1 MGLDQIVKI
10 AILGA
15 GESGVGAAILA
26 KQKGHKVF
34 VSDKGL
40 IKDVYKA
47 ELAQYGIPFEEGNH
61 DHERILAMDLI
72 IKSPGIPDKAPLLQ
86 EIIGKGLPVISEIE
100 FAARYT
106 RSFTIGITG
115 SNGKTTTTNLVYHL
129 LATAGMDVAMGGNVG
144 KSFARIVAE
153 RDYPFYVLELSSFQ
167 LEGIREYRPDIAMM
181 LNITPDHLDRYDY
194 QLEKYAAA
202 KFNIVKAQQAED
214 TFLYNADDPNV
225 GGQLEHYPTQ
235 AKAVPISFQM
245 TEGTRLKVGGYT
257 FDMSTTPL
265 MGRHNYMNALFA
277 VQVALQVGI
286 APERIQEGLNTF
298 VNAPHRLE
306 KVATVEGVEYINDSK
321 ATNVDSVYYA
331 LEAMSRPTVWIVGG
345 QDKGNDYEPLLEFV
359 KAKVKAVVCMGLDNR
374 KIVQC
379 FSGIVENIVETGSAV
394 EAVTTAARLASP
406 GDTVLLS
413 PACASF
419 DLFKNYEDR
428 GNQFKAA
435 VFTMMNDEL

>member
-1 MGLDQIVKI
+1 MGLEQILKI

-34 VSDKGL
+34 VSDKGQ
-40 IKDVYKA
+40 IKEHYKA
-47 ELAQYGIPFEEGNH
+47 ELNQHGIAFEEGSH
-61 DHERILAMDLI
+61 DHERILAMNLI

-86 EIIGKGLPVISEIE
+86 EIHRKGLPVISEIE

-106 RSFTIGITG
+106 QSFTIGITG
-115 SNGKTTTTNLVYHL
+115 SNGKTTTTNLIYHL
-129 LATAGMDVAMGGNVG
+129 LATAGKDVAMGGNVG

-167 LEGIREYRPDIAMM
+167 LEGIQEYRPDISMI
-181 LNITPDHLDRYDY
+181 LNITPDHLDRYEY

-202 KFNIVKAQQAED
+202 KFNIIKAQEAKD
-214 TFLYNADDPNV
+214 TFLYNADDPILGELREN
-225 GGQLEHYPTQ
+225 YPTL
-235 AKAVPISFQM
+235 AKTVSLSFQM
-245 TEGTRLKVGGYT
+245 TEGTRLNVGGFT

-277 VQVALQVGI
+277 VHTALQVGI
-286 APERIQEGLNTF
+286 APKVIQKGLNTF
-298 VNAPHRLE
+298 INAPHRLE
-306 KVATVEGVEYINDSK
+306 KVATVNGVAYINDSK

-331 LEAMSRPTVWIVGG
+331 LEAMTQPTVWIVGG
-345 QDKGNDYEPLLEFV
+345 QDKGNDYEPLLDFV
-359 KAKVKAVVCMGLDNR
+359 KAKVNAIVCMGLDNS
-374 KIVQC
+374 KIVQT
-379 FSGIVENIVETGSAV
+379 FSGMVENIVETGSAA
-394 EAVTTAARLASP
+394 EAVQRAAQFAST

-419 DLFKNYEDR
+419 DLFQNYEDR

-435 VFTMMNDEL
+435 VLEL

>member
-1 MGLDQIVKI
+1 MGLEQILKI

-34 VSDKGL
+34 VSDKGQ
-40 IKDVYKA
+40 IKEHYKA
-47 ELAQYGIPFEEGNH
+47 ELNQHGIAFEEGSH
-61 DHERILAMDLI
+61 DQERILAMNLI

-86 EIIGKGLPVISEIE
+86 EIHRKGLPVISEIE

-106 RSFTIGITG
+106 QRFTIGITG
-115 SNGKTTTTNLVYHL
+115 SNGKTTTTNLIYHL
-129 LATAGMDVAMGGNVG
+129 LATAGKDVAMGGNVG

-167 LEGIREYRPDIAMM
+167 LEGIQEYRPDIAML
-181 LNITPDHLDRYDY
+181 LNITPDHLDRYEY

-202 KFNIVKAQQAED
+202 KFNIIKAQEATD
-214 TFLYNADDPNV
+214 TFLYNADDPILGALREN
-225 GGQLEHYPTQ
+225 YPTL
-235 AKAVPISFQM
+235 AKTLPLSFQM
-245 TEGTRLKVGGYT
+245 TEGTRLNVGG
-257 FDMSTTPL
+257 FNFEMNTTPL

-277 VQVALQVGI
+277 VQTALQVGI
-286 APERIQEGLNTF
+286 APKVIQESLNTF

-306 KVATVEGVEYINDSK
+306 KVAIVNGVNYINDSK

-331 LEAMSRPTVWIVGG
+331 LEAMTQPTVWIVGG
-345 QDKGNDYEPLLEFV
+345 QDKGNDYAPLLDFV
-359 KAKVKAVVCMGLDNR
+359 KAKVKDIVCMGLDNS
-374 KIVQC
+374 KIVQT
-379 FSGIVENIVETGSAV
+379 FSGMVENIVETRSAV
-394 EAVTTAARLASP
+394 EAVQRAAQFAST

-419 DLFKNYEDR
+419 DLFQNYEDR

-435 VFTMMNDEL
+435 VLAL

>member
-1 MGLDQIVKI
+1 MGLEQILKI

-34 VSDKGL
+34 VSDKGQ
-40 IKDVYKA
+40 IKEHYKA
-47 ELAQYGIPFEEGNH
+47 ELNQHGIAFEEGSH
-61 DHERILAMDLI
+61 DQERILAMNLI

-86 EIIGKGLPVISEIE
+86 EIHRKGLPVISEIE

-106 RSFTIGITG
+106 QSFTIGITG
-115 SNGKTTTTNLVYHL
+115 SNGKTTTTNLIYHL
-129 LATAGMDVAMGGNVG
+129 LATAGKDVAMGGNVG

-167 LEGIREYRPDIAMM
+167 LEGIQEYRPDISMI
-181 LNITPDHLDRYDY
+181 LNITPDHLDRYEY
-194 QLEKYAAA
+194 QVEKYAAA
-202 KFNIVKAQQAED
+202 KFNIIKAQEATD
-214 TFLYNADDPNV
+214 IFLYNADDPILGALREN
-225 GGQLEHYPTQ
+225 YPTL
-235 AKAVPISFQM
+235 AKTVSLSFQM
-245 TEGTRLKVGGYT
+245 TEGTRLNVGG
-257 FDMSTTPL
+257 FNFEMSTTPL

-277 VQVALQVGI
+277 VQTALQVGI
-286 APERIQEGLNTF
+286 APKVIQEGLNTF

-306 KVATVEGVEYINDSK
+306 KVATVNGVNYINDSK

-331 LEAMSRPTVWIVGG
+331 LEAMTQPTVWIVGG
-345 QDKGNDYEPLLEFV
+345 QDKGNDYGPLLDFV
-359 KAKVKAVVCMGLDNR
+359 KAKVKAIVCMGLDNS
-374 KIVQC
+374 KIVQT
-379 FSGIVENIVETGSAV
+379 FSGTVENIVETRSAV
-394 EAVTTAARLASP
+394 EAVQRAAQFAST

-419 DLFKNYEDR
+419 DLFQNYEDR

-435 VFTMMNDEL
+435 VLEL

>member
-1 MGLDQIVKI
+1 MGLEQILKI

-34 VSDKGL
+34 VSDKGQ
-40 IKDVYKA
+40 IKEHYKA
-47 ELAQYGIPFEEGNH
+47 ELNQHGIAFEEGSH
-61 DHERILAMDLI
+61 DHERILAMNLI

-86 EIIGKGLPVISEIE
+86 EIYRKGLSVISEIE

-106 RSFTIGITG
+106 QSFTIGITG
-115 SNGKTTTTNLVYHL
+115 SNGKTTTTNLTYHL
-129 LATAGMDVAMGGNVG
+129 LATAGKDVAMGGNVG

-167 LEGIREYRPDIAMM
+167 LEGIQEYRPNISMI
-181 LNITPDHLDRYDY
+181 LNITPDHLDRYEY

-202 KFNIVKAQQAED
+202 KFNIIKAQEAKD
-214 TFLYNADDPNV
+214 TFLYNADDPILGELRGN
-225 GGQLEHYPTQ
+225 YPTL
-235 AKAVPISFQM
+235 AKTVSLSFQM
-245 TEGTRLKVGGYT
+245 TEGTRLNVGGFT

-277 VQVALQVGI
+277 VHTALQVGI
-286 APERIQEGLNTF
+286 APKVIQKGLNTF
-298 VNAPHRLE
+298 INAPHRLE
-306 KVATVEGVEYINDSK
+306 KVATVNGVAYINDSK

-331 LEAMSRPTVWIVGG
+331 LEAMTQPTVWIVGG
-345 QDKGNDYEPLLEFV
+345 QDKGNDYGPLLDFV
-359 KAKVKAVVCMGLDNR
+359 KAKVKTIVCMGLDNR
-374 KIVQC
+374 KIVQS
-379 FSGIVENIVETGSAV
+379 FRGMVENIVETGSAA
-394 EAVTTAARLASP
+394 EAVQTAARFASA

-419 DLFKNYEDR
+419 DLFQNYEDR

-435 VFTMMNDEL
+435 VLEL

>member
-1 MGLDQIVKI
+1 MGLEQILKI

-34 VSDKGL
+34 VSDKGQ
-40 IKDVYKA
+40 IKEHYKA
-47 ELAQYGIPFEEGNH
+47 ELNQHGIAFEEGSH
-61 DHERILAMDLI
+61 DQERILAMNLI

-86 EIIGKGLPVISEIE
+86 EIHRKGLPVISEIE

-106 RSFTIGITG
+106 QSFTIGITG
-115 SNGKTTTTNLVYHL
+115 SNGKTTTTNLIYHL
-129 LATAGMDVAMGGNVG
+129 LATAGKDVAMGGNVG

-167 LEGIREYRPDIAMM
+167 LEGIQEYRPDIAML
-181 LNITPDHLDRYDY
+181 LNITPDHLDRYEY

-202 KFNIVKAQQAED
+202 KFNIIKAQEATD
-214 TFLYNADDPNV
+214 TFLYNADDPILGALREN
-225 GGQLEHYPTQ
+225 YPTL
-235 AKAVPISFQM
+235 AKTISLSFQM
-245 TEGTRLKVGGYT
+245 TEGTRLNVGG
-257 FDMSTTPL
+257 FNFEMSTTPL

-277 VQVALQVGI
+277 VQTALQIGI
-286 APERIQEGLNTF
+286 APKVIQEGLNTF

-306 KVATVEGVEYINDSK
+306 KVATVNGVNYINDSK
-321 ATNVDSVYYA
+321 ATNVDSVFYA
-331 LEAMSRPTVWIVGG
+331 LEAMTQPTVWIVGG
-345 QDKGNDYEPLLEFV
+345 QDKGNDYAPLLDFV
-359 KAKVKAVVCMGLDNR
+359 KAKVKAIVCMGLDNS
-374 KIVQC
+374 KILQT
-379 FSGIVENIVETGSAV
+379 FSGMVENIVETRSAV
-394 EAVTTAARLASP
+394 EAVQRAAQFAST

-419 DLFKNYEDR
+419 DLFQNYEDR

-435 VFTMMNDEL
+435 VLEL

>member
-1 MGLDQIVKI
+1 MGLEQILKI

-34 VSDKGL
+34 VSDKGQ
-40 IKDVYKA
+40 IKEHYRA
-47 ELAQYGIPFEEGNH
+47 ELNQHGIAFEEGSH
-61 DHERILAMDLI
+61 DRERILAMSLI
-72 IKSPGIPDKAPLLQ
+72 IKSPGIPDKALLLQ
-86 EIIGKGLPVISEIE
+86 EIHRKGLPVISEIE

-106 RSFTIGITG
+106 QSFTIGITG
-115 SNGKTTTTNLVYHL
+115 SNGKTTTTNLIYHL
-129 LATAGMDVAMGGNVG
+129 LATAGKDVAMGGNVG

-167 LEGIREYRPDIAMM
+167 LEGIQEYRPDIAML
-181 LNITPDHLDRYDY
+181 LNITPDHLDRYEY

-202 KFNIVKAQQAED
+202 KFNIIKAQEATD
-214 TFLYNADDPNV
+214 TFLYNADDPILGALREN
-225 GGQLEHYPTQ
+225 YPTL
-235 AKAVPISFQM
+235 AKTLPLSFQM
-245 TEGTRLKVGGYT
+245 TEGTRLNVGG
-257 FDMSTTPL
+257 FNFEMSTTPL

-277 VQVALQVGI
+277 VQTALQVGI
-286 APERIQEGLNTF
+286 APKVIQEGLNTF

-306 KVATVEGVEYINDSK
+306 KVATVNGVNYINDSK

-331 LEAMSRPTVWIVGG
+331 LEAMTQPTVWIVGG
-345 QDKGNDYEPLLEFV
+345 QDKGNDYAPLLDFV
-359 KAKVKAVVCMGLDNR
+359 KAKAKAIVCMGLDNS
-374 KIVQC
+374 KIVQT
-379 FSGIVENIVETGSAV
+379 FSGMVENIIETRSAV
-394 EAVTTAARLASP
+394 EAVQRAAQFAST

-419 DLFKNYEDR
+419 DLFQNYEDR

-435 VFTMMNDEL
+435 VLEL

>member
-1 MGLDQIVKI
+1 MGLEQILKI

-34 VSDKGL
+34 VSDKGQ
-40 IKDVYKA
+40 IKEHYKA
-47 ELAQYGIPFEEGNH
+47 ELNQHGIAFEEGTH
-61 DHERILAMDLI
+61 DHERILAMNLI

-86 EIIGKGLPVISEIE
+86 EIHRKGLPVISEIE

-106 RSFTIGITG
+106 QSFTIGITG
-115 SNGKTTTTNLVYHL
+115 SNGKTTTTNLTYHL
-129 LATAGMDVAMGGNVG
+129 LATAGKDVAMGGNVG

-167 LEGIREYRPDIAMM
+167 LEGIQEYRPDISMI
-181 LNITPDHLDRYDY
+181 LNITPDHLDRYEY

-202 KFNIVKAQQAED
+202 KFNIIKAQEAKD
-214 TFLYNADDPNV
+214 TFLYNADDPILGELREN
-225 GGQLEHYPTQ
+225 YPTL
-235 AKAVPISFQM
+235 AKTVSLSFQM
-245 TEGTRLKVGGYT
+245 TEGTRLNVGGFT

-277 VQVALQVGI
+277 VHTALQVGI
-286 APERIQEGLNTF
+286 APGVIQKGLNTF
-298 VNAPHRLE
+298 INAPHRLE
-306 KVATVEGVEYINDSK
+306 KVATVNGVAYINDSK

-331 LEAMSRPTVWIVGG
+331 LEAMTQPTVWIVGG
-345 QDKGNDYEPLLEFV
+345 QDKGNDYGPLLDFV
-359 KAKVKAVVCMGLDNR
+359 KAKVKTIVCMGLDNR
-374 KIVQC
+374 KIVQS
-379 FSGIVENIVETGSAV
+379 FSGMVENIVETGSAV
-394 EAVTTAARLASP
+394 EAVQRAAQFAST

-419 DLFKNYEDR
+419 DLFQNYEDR

-435 VFTMMNDEL
+435 VLEL

>member
-1 MGLDQIVKI
+1 MGLEQILKI

-34 VSDKGL
+34 VSDKGQ
-40 IKDVYKA
+40 IKEHYKA
-47 ELAQYGIPFEEGNH
+47 ELNQHGIAFEEGSH
-61 DHERILAMDLI
+61 DQERILAMNLI

-86 EIIGKGLPVISEIE
+86 EIHRKGLPVISEIE

-106 RSFTIGITG
+106 QRFTIGITG
-115 SNGKTTTTNLVYHL
+115 SNGKTTTTNLIYHL
-129 LATAGMDVAMGGNVG
+129 LATAGKDVAMGGNVG

-167 LEGIREYRPDIAMM
+167 LEGIQEYRPDIAML
-181 LNITPDHLDRYDY
+181 LNITPDHLDRYEY

-202 KFNIVKAQQAED
+202 KFNIIKAQEATD
-214 TFLYNADDPNV
+214 TFLYNADDPILGALREN
-225 GGQLEHYPTQ
+225 YPTL
-235 AKAVPISFQM
+235 AKTLPLSFQM
-245 TEGTRLKVGGYT
+245 TEGTRLNVGG
-257 FDMSTTPL
+257 FNFEMNTTPL

-277 VQVALQVGI
+277 VQTALQVGI
-286 APERIQEGLNTF
+286 APKVIQESLNTF

-306 KVATVEGVEYINDSK
+306 KVAIVNGVNYINDSK

-331 LEAMSRPTVWIVGG
+331 LEAMTQPTVWIVGG
-345 QDKGNDYEPLLEFV
+345 QDKGNDYAPLLDFV
-359 KAKVKAVVCMGLDNR
+359 KAKVNAIVCMGLDNS
-374 KIVQC
+374 KIVQT
-379 FSGIVENIVETGSAV
+379 FSGMVENIVETRSAV
-394 EAVTTAARLASP
+394 EAVQRAAQFAST

-419 DLFKNYEDR
+419 DLFQNYEDR

-435 VFTMMNDEL
+435 VLAL

>member
-1 MGLDQIVKI
+1 MGLEQILKI

-34 VSDKGL
+34 VSDKGQ
-40 IKDVYKA
+40 IKEHYKA
-47 ELAQYGIPFEEGNH
+47 ELNQHGIAFEEGTH
-61 DHERILAMDLI
+61 DHERILAMNLI

-86 EIIGKGLPVISEIE
+86 EIHRKGLSVISEIE

-106 RSFTIGITG
+106 QSFTIGITG
-115 SNGKTTTTNLVYHL
+115 SNGKTTTTNLTYHL
-129 LATAGMDVAMGGNVG
+129 LATAGKDVAMGGNVG

-167 LEGIREYRPDIAMM
+167 LEGIQEYRPDISMI
-181 LNITPDHLDRYDY
+181 LNITPDHLDRYEY

-202 KFNIVKAQQAED
+202 KFNIIKAQEATD
-214 TFLYNADDPNV
+214 TFLYNADDPILGELREN
-225 GGQLEHYPTQ
+225 YPTL
-235 AKAVPISFQM
+235 AKTVSLSFQM
-245 TEGTRLKVGGYT
+245 TEGTRLNVGGFT

-277 VQVALQVGI
+277 VHTALQVGI
-286 APERIQEGLNTF
+286 APKVIQKGLNTF
-298 VNAPHRLE
+298 INAPHRLE
-306 KVATVEGVEYINDSK
+306 KVATVNGVAYINDSK

-331 LEAMSRPTVWIVGG
+331 LEAMTQPTVWIVGG
-345 QDKGNDYEPLLEFV
+345 QDKGNDYGPLLDFV
-359 KAKVKAVVCMGLDNR
+359 KAKVKTIVCMGLDNR
-374 KIVQC
+374 KIVQS
-379 FSGIVENIVETGSAV
+379 FSGMVENIVETGSAA
-394 EAVTTAARLASP
+394 EAVQTAARFANA

-419 DLFKNYEDR
+419 DLFQNYEDR

-435 VFTMMNDEL
+435 VLEL

>member
-1 MGLDQIVKI
+1 MGLEQILKI

-34 VSDKGL
+34 VSDKGQ
-40 IKDVYKA
+40 IKEHYKA
-47 ELAQYGIPFEEGNH
+47 ELNQHGIAFEEGTH
-61 DHERILAMDLI
+61 DHERILAMNLI

-86 EIIGKGLPVISEIE
+86 EIHRKGLPVISEIE

-106 RSFTIGITG
+106 QSFTIGITG
-115 SNGKTTTTNLVYHL
+115 SNGKTTTTNLTYHL
-129 LATAGMDVAMGGNVG
+129 LATAGKDVAMGGNVG

-167 LEGIREYRPDIAMM
+167 LEGIQEYRPDISMI
-181 LNITPDHLDRYDY
+181 LNITPDHLDRYEY

-202 KFNIVKAQQAED
+202 KFNIIKAQEAKD
-214 TFLYNADDPNV
+214 TFLYNADDPILGELREN
-225 GGQLEHYPTQ
+225 YPTL
-235 AKAVPISFQM
+235 AKTVSLSFQM
-245 TEGTRLKVGGYT
+245 TEGTRLNVGGFT

-277 VQVALQVGI
+277 VYTALQVGI
-286 APERIQEGLNTF
+286 APEVIQKGLNTF
-298 VNAPHRLE
+298 INAPHRLE
-306 KVATVEGVEYINDSK
+306 KVATVNGVEYINDSK

-331 LEAMSRPTVWIVGG
+331 LEAMTQPTVWIVGG
-345 QDKGNDYEPLLEFV
+345 QDKGNDYGPLLDFV
-359 KAKVKAVVCMGLDNR
+359 KAKVKTIVCMGLDNS
-374 KIVQC
+374 KIVQT
-379 FSGIVENIVETGSAV
+379 FSGMVENIVETRSAV
-394 EAVTTAARLASP
+394 EAVQRAAQFAST

-419 DLFKNYEDR
+419 DLFQNYEDR

-435 VFTMMNDEL
+435 VLEL

>member
-1 MGLDQIVKI
+1 MGLEQILKI

-34 VSDKGL
+34 VSDKGQ
-40 IKDVYKA
+40 IKEHYKA
-47 ELAQYGIPFEEGNH
+47 ELNQHGIAFEEGNH
-61 DHERILAMDLI
+61 DHERILAMNLI

-86 EIIGKGLPVISEIE
+86 EIHQKGLPVISEIE

-106 RSFTIGITG
+106 QSFTIGITG
-115 SNGKTTTTNLVYHL
+115 SNGKTTTTNLIYHL
-129 LATAGMDVAMGGNVG
+129 LATAGKDVAMGGNVG

-167 LEGIREYRPDIAMM
+167 LEGIQEYRPDISMI
-181 LNITPDHLDRYDY
+181 LNITPDHLDRYEY

-202 KFNIVKAQQAED
+202 KFNIIKAQEAED
-214 TFLYNADDPNV
+214 TFLYNADDPILGALRGN
-225 GGQLEHYPTQ
+225 YPTL
-235 AKAVPISFQM
+235 AKIVPLSFQM
-245 TEGTRLKVGGYT
+245 TEGTRLNVGG
-257 FDMSTTPL
+257 FNFEMSTTPL

-277 VQVALQVGI
+277 VQTALQVGI
-286 APERIQEGLNTF
+286 APKVIQEGLNTF

-306 KVATVEGVEYINDSK
+306 KVAHVNGVNYINDSK

-331 LEAMSRPTVWIVGG
+331 LDAMTQPTVWIVGG
-345 QDKGNDYEPLLEFV
+345 QDKGNDYAPLLDFV
-359 KAKVKAVVCMGLDNR
+359 KAKVKAIVCMGLDNS
-374 KIVQC
+374 KIVQT
-379 FSGIVENIVETGSAV
+379 FSGMVENIVETRSAA
-394 EAVTTAARLASP
+394 EAVQRAAQLASA

-419 DLFKNYEDR
+419 DLFQNYEDR

-435 VFTMMNDEL
+435 VLQL

>member
-1 MGLDQIVKI
+1 MGLEQILKI

-34 VSDKGL
+34 VSDKGQ
-40 IKDVYKA
+40 IKEHYKA
-47 ELAQYGIPFEEGNH
+47 ELNQHGIAFEEGTH
-61 DHERILAMDLI
+61 DHERILAMNLI

-86 EIIGKGLPVISEIE
+86 EIHRKGLPVISEIE

-106 RSFTIGITG
+106 QSFTIGITG
-115 SNGKTTTTNLVYHL
+115 SNGKTTTTNLTYHL
-129 LATAGMDVAMGGNVG
+129 LATAGKDVAMGGNVG

-153 RDYPFYVLELSSFQ
+153 RDYPFYILELSSFQ
-167 LEGIREYRPDIAMM
+167 LEGIQEYRPDISMI
-181 LNITPDHLDRYDY
+181 LNITPDHLDRYEY

-202 KFNIVKAQQAED
+202 KFNIIKAQEATD
-214 TFLYNADDPNV
+214 TFLYNADDPILGSLREN
-225 GGQLEHYPTQ
+225 HPTL
-235 AKAVPISFQM
+235 AKTVSLSFQM
-245 TEGTRLKVGGYT
+245 TEGTRLNVGGFT

-277 VQVALQVGI
+277 VHTALQVGI
-286 APERIQEGLNTF
+286 APKVIQKGLNTF
-298 VNAPHRLE
+298 INAPHRLE
-306 KVATVEGVEYINDSK
+306 KVATVNGVAYINDSK

-331 LEAMSRPTVWIVGG
+331 LEAMTQPTVWIVGG
-345 QDKGNDYEPLLEFV
+345 QDKGNDYGPLLDFV
-359 KAKVKAVVCMGLDNR
+359 KAKVKTIVCMGLDNS
-374 KIVQC
+374 KIVKN
-379 FSGIVENIVETGSAV
+379 FSGMVDNIVETGSAV
-394 EAVTTAARLASP
+394 EAVQTAARFASA

-419 DLFKNYEDR
+419 DLFQNYEDR

-435 VFTMMNDEL
+435 VLQL